1 MSLARV
7 LVTGSVLSLLTI
19 GAPAAAQ
26 APKSHLVNFTFN
38 NPVRLPNV
46 TLPPGKYEFRLADLI
61 SNRRVVQITS
71 ADGSR
76 PYGFFLTIPTH
87 REETPEDP
95 QIRFI
100 ETASDQPPA
109 VGSYWYPGEK
119 DGWEF
124 VYSRDEALKMA
135 ATARQPV
142 LTTAENVSGDAM
154 QKADLVRVGPGGEQ
168 PVDNSAA
175 PTAVAAQ
182 SPRTDAAVSAAND
195 TPAAPAPRA
204 AAARSTAAASQN
216 QAADQAPTFQTSRRE
231 LPATASNMPTVVLAG
246 LAALLAAFGLSLQ
259 RRRLL

>member
-7 LVTGSVLSLLTI
+7 LVTGSVLSLLAI

-26 APKSHLVNFTFN
+26 APKAHLVNFTFN

-100 ETASDQPPA
+100 ETAADQPPA

-124 VYSRDEALKMA
+124 VYPRDEALKMA

-142 LTTAENVSGDAM
+142 LTTAADVSGDAM
-154 QKADLVRVGPGGEQ
+154 QKADLVRVGPGGQ
-168 PVDNSAA
+168 QQQVDNSAA
-175 PTAVAAQ
+175 PAAVTAQA
-182 SPRTDAAVSAAND
+182 PRNDAAISAAGD
-195 TPAAPAPRA
+195 APAAPAPSA
-204 AAARSTAAASQN
+204 APARPTAPASQN
-216 QAADQAPTFQTSRRE
+216 QADETATLQTSRRE
-231 LPATASNMPTVVLAG
+231 LPATASNVPAVALAG
-246 LAALLAAFGLSLQ
+246 VAAVLAAFGLSL
-259 RRRLL
+259 RRHRLV